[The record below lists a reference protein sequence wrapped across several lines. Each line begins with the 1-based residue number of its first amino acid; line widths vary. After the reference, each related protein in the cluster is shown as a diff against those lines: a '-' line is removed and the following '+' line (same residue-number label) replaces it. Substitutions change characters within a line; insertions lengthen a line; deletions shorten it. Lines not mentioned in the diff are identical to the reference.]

1 MTLKR
6 GYMQQVI
13 ENILEEYSKKQA
25 NLSSD
30 TLREHLAKDIIHGI
44 NLFCKDELQHW
55 IEGDING

>member
-25 NLSSD
+25 NLSSEV
-30 TLREHLAKDIIHGI
+30 LREHLAKDIIHGI
-44 NLFCKDELQHW
+44 KLWVK
-55 IEGDING
+55 GDIKG